1 MSDED
6 FAKWQPSS
14 TSAEVLS
21 AAIELM
27 GGNSRPGQSAMV
39 GAVERTLEQKE
50 CLLVQAGT
58 GTGKS
63 LGYLIPALLYASQ
76 NKARVVISTATLA
89 LQEQII
95 NKDAPVALKALKS
108 ILGAE
113 LRVEVLKGW
122 SNYVCKHK
130 LNGGYENVDL
140 FAAGG
145 VEFSTESNSERD
157 TASARHRKRGVVADT
172 KRLYA
177 WAHETQTGDYDEA
190 PRGIN
195 AKAWHQVSIS
205 AMECLGDTCPY
216 ADSCFP
222 AWARERAASAQ
233 VVVTNHAMLGL
244 LAAQRSNPVPDF
256 DVLIIDEAHELPERT
271 RSQASAEVSAKMV
284 YAAAA
289 AAKACLLPEVEALET
304 QAAAATK
311 AGHLPEVEAL
321 ETQAAAWEKA
331 LEGIPDGRLTEVPAQ
346 IEDCVTLSL
355 AALQRVL
362 LRFASPDK
370 GAANLAESETVA
382 VAKAML
388 TNLCDALHTIDSA
401 KVSDG
406 DTVLWVS
413 RDRTKAAKPTLHTA
427 PLDMADKLHDNL
439 YKGHGVVATSA
450 TLRLGKS
457 FAPMRRALGFNFG
470 STPPEC
476 LDVGTPFE
484 TEKQAILYI
493 ASDLPIPGQGDHSP
507 QLWDRLVELV
517 NASQGAMLGLFSS
530 REKAQ
535 RAGEVLRERT
545 KFPILVQYEDSISS
559 LIADMR
565 EDNSACL
572 LGTLSLYQGVDLP
585 GDTCRLVVMD
595 RIPFPVP
602 SDPIIEARC
611 QAAKRAKRNDF
622 MEVSVTHAA
631 LLMAQGAGRLLRTS
645 TDRGVVAV
653 LDSRLS
659 SKGYSNFIKTSMPPM
674 WETEDCN
681 QVRSALQRLAM
692 NAEARASE

>member
-21 AAIELM
+21 AAIEIM

-39 GAVERTLEQKE
+39 GAVERTLEQKG

-63 LGYLIPALLYASQ
+63 LGYLVPALLYAAQ

-157 TASARHRKRGVVADT
+157 TASASRRKRGVVADT

-195 AKAWHQVSIS
+195 SKAWHQVSIS
-205 AMECLGDTCPY
+205 AMECLGETCPY
-216 ADSCFP
+216 VDSCFP
-222 AWARERAASAQ
+222 ARARERAAGAQ

-244 LAAQRSNPVPDF
+244 LAAQRNNPVPDF

-271 RSQASAEVSAKMV
+271 RSQASAEVSAKMM

-289 AAKACLLPEVEALET
+289 AAAVC
-304 QAAAATK
+304 
-311 AGHLPEVEAL
+311 HLPEVEAL

-331 LEGIPDGRLTEVPAQ
+331 LEDIPDGRLPEVPAQ

-355 AALQRVL
+355 AALQRAL
-362 LRFASPDK
+362 LGFASQDQ
-370 GAANLAESETVA
+370 GVANLAESETAA

-388 TNLCDALHTIDSA
+388 TNLCDALQTIDPA
-401 KVSDG
+401 NVSDG

-427 PLDMADKLHDNL
+427 PLDMAGKLHDNL

-450 TLRLGKS
+450 TLRLGQS
-457 FAPMRRALGFNFG
+457 FAPMRRALGVNFG
-470 STPPEC
+470 ITPPEC

-565 EDNSACL
+565 EDKSACL

-674 WETEDCN
+674 WETEDCD
-681 QVRSALQRLAM
+681 QVRSALQRLAA